1 MSDTNEASTVER
13 DAFSDLYDAAL
24 PTDAEGSW
32 IRRASHERGAA
43 PVVAHARAEAPRGR
57 RLCAS

>member
-32 IRRASHERGAA
+32 IRRAIEAK
-43 PVVAHARAEAPRGR
+43 RAEGLA
-57 RLCAS
+57 